1 MNLNLLGIDF
11 EEWYHPQLV
20 KPFVNHMK
28 HEPKIIK
35 GIERIIELLQKNET
49 TATFFM
55 VGELL
60 EHKPDILDLIF
71 ENGHEIAFHTMT
83 HSNLNELTKE
93 KFLEELDIFSEI
105 TNGKSKGF
113 RAPTFSL
120 NKNTTWLIDA
130 LIEKKYVYD
139 SSIVPVK
146 TQLYGFSNCESKP
159 FRISKESLTQNDP
172 NGKLLEFPLM
182 IGKFFGKTMPVSGG
196 FYLRFLPL
204 KTSFSAI
211 SNYEKEN
218 IPGTIYVHSWEL
230 TPEYM
235 PKIQLPIKEKF
246 ITLHNIEKT
255 YSRLDN
261 ILNKFEF
268 TSFENYL
275 KKNNLD

>member
-35 GIERIIELLQKNET
+35 GIKKIIELLEKNET
-49 TATFFM
+49 SATFFM

-60 EHKPDILDLIF
+60 EHKPDILDLIL

-83 HSNLNELTKE
+83 HSNLNESTKE
-93 KFLEELDIFSEI
+93 KFLKELDTFTEM

-120 NKNTTWLIDA
+120 NENTSWVIDA
-130 LIEKKYVYD
+130 LLEKKYVYD

-159 FRISKESLTQNDP
+159 FKISKESLTQNDP

-182 IGKFFGKTMPVSGG
+182 IGKFFGKTMPSAGG

-204 KTSFSAI
+204 KTSLKSI
-211 SNYEKEN
+211 SNYEKN
-218 IPGTIYVHSWEL
+218 NNPATIYVHSWEL
-230 TPEYM
+230 TPEHI
-235 PKIQLPIKEKF
+235 PKIELRFKEKF
-246 ITLHNIEKT
+246 VTFHNIKKT
-255 YSRLDN
+255 YSRLDK
-261 ILNKFEF
+261 ILQEFRF

-275 KKNNLD
+275 EKNKIH